1 MKTMTTFGAN
11 FSGAAYKG
19 TLPAAA
25 VRFVAH
31 QFDALPDGQLL
42 HSMDGV
48 QCALVPP
55 AGFDDYLHAWPDC
68 APVIKTLRGAD
79 ASAQKT
85 TAAPAAVKKPA
96 KKKKR

>member
-1 MKTMTTFGAN
+1 MKSLTTFGAN
-11 FSGAAYKG
+11 VSGAAYTG

-31 QFDALPDGQLL
+31 QYDAMPDGQLL

-55 AGFDDYLHAWPDC
+55 EGFDEYVRTWPDC
-68 APVIKTLRGAD
+68 KPVVDTLRGAER
-79 ASAQKT
+79 SAAVT
-85 TAAPAAVKKPA
+85 TKPAAVKKPA